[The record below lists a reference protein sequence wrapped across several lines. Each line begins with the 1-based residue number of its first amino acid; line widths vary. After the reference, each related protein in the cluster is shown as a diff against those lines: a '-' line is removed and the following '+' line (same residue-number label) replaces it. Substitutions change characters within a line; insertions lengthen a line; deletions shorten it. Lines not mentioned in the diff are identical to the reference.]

1 MKLQLFNTSAFVAIS
16 SIKFIALL
24 LFYMNIPLSADAQR
38 IAKYRGAEESI
49 EDHELRILSWNIQM
63 LPRMLW
69 KISRGPIRRARLIP
83 QHLIDDHI
91 DIIVFQEAFDQ
102 RARRILKRGL
112 RDVYPYK
119 IGPANRAGFRLKT
132 NSGIVIY
139 SKIPIKKLGTID
151 FKDCENDDCYARK
164 GALLVEAEWQ
174 GVTFQVLGTHLEAG
188 GPQWIKRNQYG
199 ELKGLINEHCRDSVP
214 QFLCGDFN
222 TSNTD
227 PVLYPEMIATLDVED
242 GDFFSELKFTADPL
256 QNDMN
261 YKPEKK
267 ESDRSV
273 IDYIFYRSNGFIPVS
288 LQRYVRQCQER
299 WCDQFQDLSDHNAV
313 LMRVKFK

>member
-1 MKLQLFNTSAFVAIS
+1 MKLQLFNAPRFVVVCS
-16 SIKFIALL
+16 VNLVFLL
-24 LFYMNIPLSADAQR
+24 LLCISMPLSADAQR
-38 IAKYRGAEESI
+38 IAKYRGSEEHIGS
-49 EDHELRILSWNIQM
+49 HELRILSWNIQM

-83 QHLIDDHI
+83 QHIINDQA

-102 RARRILKRGL
+102 RARRILKKGL

-139 SKIPIKKLGTID
+139 SKIPIKKLGAID

-188 GPQWIKRNQYG
+188 GPPWIKHNQYA
-199 ELKGLINEHCRDSVP
+199 ELKGLIDAHCRDSVP

-222 TSNTD
+222 TNSD
-227 PVLYPEMIATLDVED
+227 DLVLYPAMIAALDVED
-242 GDFFSELKFTADPL
+242 GTFFSELKFTDDPIL
-256 QNDMN
+256 NDMN
-261 YKPEKK
+261 YRPGKTEA
-267 ESDRSV
+267 DRDV

-299 WCDQFQDLSDHNAV
+299 WCDQYQDLSDHHAV
-313 LMRVKFK
+313 LMRAVFK